1 MDWEGIVGKR
11 LGDGDLTRQASNQAD
26 RSDRRERLRALPYV
40 CLCFIPFLLFIC
52 FLIPILNRL
61 TICSDVGYEE
71 KRESLIRRVDFAWA
85 VEKDDN
91 EKEKKKKKTSKES
104 TPWPWQ
110 TLVENLQLAQQELT
124 VIIDLINTVSFISFL
139 VLRIQL

>member
-1 MDWEGIVGKR
+1 M
-11 LGDGDLTRQASNQAD
+11 
-26 RSDRRERLRALPYV
+26 
-40 CLCFIPFLLFIC
+40 
-52 FLIPILNRL
+52 NRL